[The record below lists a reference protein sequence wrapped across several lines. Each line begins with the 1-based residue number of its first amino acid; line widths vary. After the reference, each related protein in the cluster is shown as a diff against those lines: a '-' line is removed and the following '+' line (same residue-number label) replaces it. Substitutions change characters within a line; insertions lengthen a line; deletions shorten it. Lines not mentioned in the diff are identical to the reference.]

1 MATETE
7 LTCRLDADLAK
18 ALDEYLASV
27 PGETRAS
34 IIRRAVAHFLL
45 AHSEPDE
52 DILDEVDFELAEEA
66 RRRMEDGT
74 DELIPYEQARAE
86 LGL

>member
-18 ALDEYLASV
+18 ALDRYLASV

-45 AHSEPDE
+45 AHEPGE

-66 RRRMEDGT
+66 RRRMEDDG
-74 DELIPYEQARAE
+74 DEVIPYEQARAE